1 MVSES
6 LPVVDLRKCKTTKKN
21 TENNFGL
28 KNKFQ
33 NQEVKRREPA
43 RAFIIYT
50 KTLPSSKGSW
60 EKKRFQRKRLLVRS
74 LLVRIQARPM
84 IAVFV
89 RATIHTVSVEVCR
102 SKYRF
107 FSRCVNL
114 IRVVK
119 PFSRK
124 ALEDHRAFTAI
135 ACAGFPRAG
144 LLGYIGRGYA
154 GH

>member
-60 EKKRFQRKRLLVRS
+60 EKKKIPKKKAACTVFAGPNTSQADDSGLCSSDDSYCVR
-74 LLVRIQARPM
+74 
-84 IAVFV
+84 
-89 RATIHTVSVEVCR
+89 
-102 SKYRF
+102 
-107 FSRCVNL
+107 
-114 IRVVK
+114 
-119 PFSRK
+119 
-124 ALEDHRAFTAI
+124 
-135 ACAGFPRAG
+135 
-144 LLGYIGRGYA
+144 
-154 GH
+154 